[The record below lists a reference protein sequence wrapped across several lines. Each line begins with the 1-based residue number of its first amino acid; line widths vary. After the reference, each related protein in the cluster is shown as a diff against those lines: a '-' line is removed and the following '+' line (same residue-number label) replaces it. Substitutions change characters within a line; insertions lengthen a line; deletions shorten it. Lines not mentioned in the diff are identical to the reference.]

1 MEKVT
6 AVILNYNSFD
16 DTKRC
21 LSLLV
26 QQNYSNFSI
35 VVVDNASSRRCEV
48 EKLRYLKKEYKFHL
62 LISEYNHGFSAGNNI
77 GIRYAIQNE
86 SDWILII
93 NPDVEIR
100 DYNFIE
106 KVLAI
111 KNDWQ
116 SVGLIGTKSILP
128 DGFNQNPL
136 RELTPYEEINYIYTY
151 LREKKQGRDYYKMPE
166 TTGYC
171 EKLVGCCFFLSRDFI
186 KDNNLL
192 DENVFLYSEE
202 PIIAK
207 SAQRLGYKLLY
218 INELEVYHQHHDKV
232 KPGSVP
238 ERMIMSLNSRKYY
251 IKKYSGYNHLEKILA
266 LFVKEVQIFVWR
278 TKGCLL
284 KK

>member
-16 DTKRC
+16 DTKKC

-35 VVVDNASSRRCEV
+35 AVVDNASPRKGEV
-48 EKLRYLKKEYKFHL
+48 EKLRNLKREYKFYL
-62 LISEYNHGFSAGNNI
+62 LISEYNHGFSAGNNL
-77 GIRYAIQNE
+77 GIRYALKNE
-86 SDWILII
+86 SDWILIL

-100 DYNFIE
+100 DFNFIE
-106 KVLAI
+106 KVLTI
-111 KNDWQ
+111 KKDWQ
-116 SVGLIGTKSILP
+116 SVGLIGTRSILP

-136 RELTPYEEINYIYTY
+136 RELTPYEEINYISTY
-151 LREKKQGRDYYKMPE
+151 LKEKRQGRNYYKMPE
-166 TTGYC
+166 STGYC
-171 EKLVGCCFFLSRDFI
+171 EKLVGCCFFLSGDFI
-186 KDNNLL
+186 KNNNML
-192 DENVFLYSEE
+192 DENVFMYSEE

-218 INELEVYHQHHDKV
+218 IDELEVYHQHHDKA
-232 KPGSVP
+232 KSGSAP

-251 IKKYSGYNHLEKILA
+251 IKKYSGYSHLEKILA
-266 LFVKEVQIFVWR
+266 LLVKEVQIFLWR
-278 TKGCLL
+278 VKEWLL